1 MDYFTSLTN
10 EFYNVCVG
18 LNKKSYAYNKDYLW
32 NDLGYNQV
40 LLQRFTEYELDGVGF
55 NLVTTNEL
63 TDEVIVFGDDL
74 RSIKSNRKFA
84 RVTLIQVEEIPETQD
99 MYDLLKKL
107 DFVKYHISPEGYMMR
122 SASQTHKEA
131 VRVSKDALKKGI
143 SFENVGNLIITK
155 QKENPSVK
163 GVKVIFFTAPET
175 DFKALEKIAQKSH
188 DITEALNQ
196 VMNNIMLDC
205 ANCNL
210 KAICDEV
217 EGMRELHFKT
227 SKQ

>member
-18 LNKKSYAYNKDYLW
+18 LNKKSYAYDKDYLW

-107 DFVKYHISPEGYMMR
+107 DFVKYHILVEDKSEILRFSM
-122 SASQTHKEA
+122 Q
-131 VRVSKDALKKGI
+131 I
-143 SFENVGNLIITK
+143 SFCF
-155 QKENPSVK
+155 Q
-163 GVKVIFFTAPET
+163 
-175 DFKALEKIAQKSH
+175 
-188 DITEALNQ
+188 
-196 VMNNIMLDC
+196 
-205 ANCNL
+205 
-210 KAICDEV
+210 
-217 EGMRELHFKT
+217 
-227 SKQ
+227 